1 MIYRL
6 SIYYYRY
13 SLLWPIWEKCRSPIS
28 LANFGTT
35 PLSARLPLRL
45 PVLYLR
51 PAAMDETND
60 VFGWV
65 ADLIPF
71 ESVDLLDGLIGQ
83 LAVQK
88 LHERRADDLGLGRS

>member
-1 MIYRL
+1 
-6 SIYYYRY
+6 
-13 SLLWPIWEKCRSPIS
+13 
-28 LANFGTT
+28 
-35 PLSARLPLRL
+35 
-45 PVLYLR
+45 
-51 PAAMDETND
+51 MDETND

-88 LHERRADDLGLGRS
+88 LHERRADDLGLWELDFS